1 MIMDIK
7 LSEKLS
13 KIPQIIKN
21 FNNADYV
28 PIGQVEL
35 TLDSIFDKWDTTNFT
50 FNMHFINNRFL
61 IVANILLHVYIDN
74 IHITRSGSVSWWAT
88 GEEIGID
95 SDYSGIAKSYA
106 INNAAKSLGTV
117 FGRELNDRVQ
127 YAEFAGKSTSITSP
141 TEISKNFYQ
150 NKIKL

>member
-61 IVANILLHVYIDN
+61 IV
-74 IHITRSGSVSWWAT
+74 RPF
-88 GEEIGID
+88 
-95 SDYSGIAKSYA
+95 GIAVPLIVA
-106 INNAAKSLGTV
+106 
-117 FGRELNDRVQ
+117 
-127 YAEFAGKSTSITSP
+127 
-141 TEISKNFYQ
+141 
-150 NKIKL
+150 